1 VRNIYDVRRR
11 KATTWAAER
20 FSKRAIK
27 NRDADIFRTA
37 DALARIERAKY
48 IREKIGPTAK
58 FFVRALVTANA
69 SDMSDSAFRQLFT
82 FLTFGND
89 DGTSIFPSHD
99 TVAAIMGH
107 SVRTSERAT
116 AELTERGRLQTKQ
129 ARRGPA
135 IRAVVIPNEKMVAIT
150 DEILEPSK
158 LAVLNGSARPLN
170 RQNWQSK
177 RHLEHPGHGCP
188 VAGAGTDAGR
198 FHGAYSEEF
207 IAGTEKL
214 IQRLSAAEGGI
225 AAASERARAIR
236 RLLTLVGAVVTARA
250 VGSAACIDEFTGHAP
265 EKG

>member
-1 VRNIYDVRRR
+1 MH
-11 KATTWAAER
+11 
-20 FSKRAIK
+20 AIK

-37 DALARIERAKY
+37 DALVRIERAKY

-99 TVAAIMGH
+99 TLAAIMGR

-116 AELTERGRLQTKQ
+116 AELTERGWLQTKQ

-135 IRAVVIPNEKMVAIT
+135 IRAVVIPNEKMAAIT

-170 RQNWQSK
+170 RQNWQSRTVNIGGRPTIATYK
-177 RHLEHPGHGCP
+177 ANHEGSCRRSDGSELIEQIGALAQPEA
-188 VAGAGTDAGR
+188 AGYRSTRASR
-198 FHGAYSEEF
+198 
-207 IAGTEKL
+207 KM
-214 IQRLSAAEGGI
+214 IQ
-225 AAASERARAIR
+225 
-236 RLLTLVGAVVTARA
+236 
-250 VGSAACIDEFTGHAP
+250 P
-265 EKG
+265 